1 MARVDTVIS
10 EYRKRS
16 TRLLDELNELHD
28 VLAVIEGVA
37 ATDAARQAFFNDFF
51 NDTPD
56 YDMTLTTFFES
67 VVAWRSLRT
76 LLQTASFYVP
86 INQTRQG

>member
-1 MARVDTVIS
+1 MARADTVIS

-37 ATDAARQAFFNDFF
+37 ATDAARQAFFANFF

-56 YDMTLTTFFES
+56 YDMTSTTFFES

-76 LLQTASFYVP
+76 WLQTASNYVP